1 MSAPIEYTP
10 DIRVRDTED
19 GGVDLVFHVEQ
30 GDLDR
35 SQFIRIVAFY
45 AGMLQTGIDASR
57 SYAEQALYERIAN
70 GAS

>member
-1 MSAPIEYTP
+1 MSAPVDHTP
-10 DIRVRDTED
+10 DIIVRDTPD
-19 GGVDLVFHVEQ
+19 GGVDLVFHVDQ

-35 SQFIRIVAFY
+35 SQFIRIAAFY

-57 SYAEQALYERIAN
+57 SYAEQALYERTTD

>member
-1 MSAPIEYTP
+1 MSTPINHTP
-10 DIRVRDTED
+10 DIIVRDTPD
-19 GGVDLVFHVEQ
+19 GGADLVFHVDQ

-35 SQFIRIVAFY
+35 SQFIRIVVFY

-57 SYAEQALYERIAN
+57 SYAEQALYERTTN

>member
-1 MSAPIEYTP
+1 MSTPINHAT
-10 DIRVRDTED
+10 DIIVRDTPD
-19 GGVDLVFHVEQ
+19 GGVDLVFHVDQ

-57 SYAEQALYERIAN
+57 SYAEQALYERTTN

>member
-1 MSAPIEYTP
+1 MSTHINPTP
-10 DIRVRDTED
+10 DIIVRDTPD
-19 GGVDLVFHVEQ
+19 GGVDLVFHVDQ

-57 SYAEQALYERIAN
+57 SYAEQALYERTTN

>member
-1 MSAPIEYTP
+1 MSTPINHTP
-10 DIRVRDTED
+10 DIIVRDIPD
-19 GGVDLVFHVEQ
+19 GSVDLVFHVDQ

-35 SQFIRIVAFY
+35 SQFIRIIAFY

-57 SYAEQALYERIAN
+57 SYAEQALYERTAN